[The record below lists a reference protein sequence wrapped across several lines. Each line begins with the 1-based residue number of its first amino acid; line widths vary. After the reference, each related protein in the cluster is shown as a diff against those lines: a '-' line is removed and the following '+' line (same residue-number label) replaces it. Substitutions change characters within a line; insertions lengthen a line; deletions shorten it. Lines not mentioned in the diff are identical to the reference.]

1 VLLAPVPVAPPNP
14 KLGVVAGAGVKLK
27 GVAPNRPALE
37 AGVDE
42 NRLVPVEKPPNA
54 GKGVG
59 EGEGRGAAAPPK
71 PKAGFEAAAEAEP
84 KKDGVDEAPNNGLGV
99 VEGAENEGMDVPEV
113 PPKPNPTV
121 GVGAEAAWKGDD
133 APNADADDAGAPKN
147 PVLGAAVD
155 AAPKARPDDG

>member
-1 VLLAPVPVAPPNP
+1 MVPPNP
-14 KLGVVAGAGVKLK
+14 KLGVVAGAWVKLK
-27 GVAPNRPALE
+27 GVVPNRPALD

-42 NRLVPVEKPPNA
+42 NRLVPVENPPNA

-84 KKDGVDEAPNNGLGV
+84 KKDGVDEAPNKGLGV
-99 VEGAENEGMDVPEV
+99 LEGAEKEGMDVPEV
-113 PPKPNPTV
+113 PPKPKPKEGADAAV
-121 GVGAEAAWKGDD
+121 GVGADAAWKGDD

-147 PVLGAAVD
+147 PVLCAAVD